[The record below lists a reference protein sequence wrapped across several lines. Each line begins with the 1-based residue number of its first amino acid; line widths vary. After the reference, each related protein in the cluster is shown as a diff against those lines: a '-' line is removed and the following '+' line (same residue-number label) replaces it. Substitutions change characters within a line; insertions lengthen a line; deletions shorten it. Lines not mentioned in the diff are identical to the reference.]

1 MLLFILISFFIFV
14 CVLEG
19 KIKVFIEYQKEPLA
33 VAEDKNVIPVKY
45 FGFASYD
52 NSLAK
57 FFYNCEGENAYQED
71 DIKKLCRY
79 AEATENEYNEFH
91 KITDIQGIR
100 GDGYIINFP
109 FYIQAERDAHVLLT
123 TVPMANR
130 EANEYEIRKYSI
142 ISCIYVY
149 KIPSI
154 LLIPFFFFSCLPSFT
169 LRSNLFSTF

>member
-1 MLLFILISFFIFV
+1 MCSLYLCALFLFLFLFFVVF
-14 CVLEG
+14 LEG
-19 KIKVFIEYQKEPLA
+19 KIQVFIDYQKEPLA
-33 VAEDKNVIPVKY
+33 VAVDKNVLPVKY

-57 FFYNCEGENAYQED
+57 FFYNCEGENAYQEE

-79 AEATENEYNEFH
+79 AEATENEYKEFY
-91 KITDIQGIR
+91 KITDLTGIR
-100 GDGYIINFP
+100 TEGYIVNFP

-142 ISCIYVY
+142 
-149 KIPSI
+149 
-154 LLIPFFFFSCLPSFT
+154 T
-169 LRSNLFSTF
+169 LT

>member
-1 MLLFILISFFIFV
+1 MLPI
-14 CVLEG
+14 
-19 KIKVFIEYQKEPLA
+19 
-33 VAEDKNVIPVKY
+33 KY

-79 AEATENEYNEFH
+79 ADAMENEYNEFY
-91 KITDIQGIR
+91 KITDITGIR
-100 GDGYIINFP
+100 SEGYIINFP
-109 FYIQAERDAHVLLT
+109 FYIQAERDAHILLT

-142 ISCIYVY
+142 TLSH
-149 KIPSI
+149 KQLRFFLS
-154 LLIPFFFFSCLPSFT
+154 PFFFFFFLLLLLFCMLSVCVYQKFDIL
-169 LRSNLFSTF
+169 NLDEKW